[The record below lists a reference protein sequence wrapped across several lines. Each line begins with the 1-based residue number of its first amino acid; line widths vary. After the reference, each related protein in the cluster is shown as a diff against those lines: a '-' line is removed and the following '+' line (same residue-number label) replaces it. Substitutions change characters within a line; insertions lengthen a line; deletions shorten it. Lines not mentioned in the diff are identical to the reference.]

1 MTTTVSRR
9 AVAKGAAWGA
19 PIVLASSTI
28 PAYAASQNK
37 LGIQYGVYVSDQYN
51 GGYVGYASSNNTGTT
66 RPTSPTAYFASNPR
80 PESDINWNDGTSRPT
95 NSSMYV
101 NGEGSFTPVTNSQ
114 TGQNGAYAS
123 SSGFWWSV
131 PTTNTATGSDYIS
144 GSTATLAAG
153 ATFVTVVE
161 FTVPA
166 GAEWSV
172 NNGTI
177 TNQAW
182 NPKITKP
189 LTGTTTELIASST
202 QATYLSIAQ
211 TAGTWTADIPTV
223 TKNAD
228 GSSTFRGTITY
239 KTTKAYTLTQSG
251 TKYYGQTNFMPAQI
265 KFSDSYGWISYS
277 QTSYIQNATITYSG
291 NGITD
296 TLSLT
301 GLSTTATLRP

>member
-19 PIVLASSTI
+19 PIVLASATI

-37 LGIQYGVYVSDQYN
+37 LGIQYGVYVSTQYN
-51 GGYVGYASSNNTGTT
+51 GGYVGYASSNNTGTINA
-66 RPTSPTAYFASNPR
+66 TSPDAYFASNPT

-95 NSSMYV
+95 DPTSFV

-131 PTTNTATGSDYIS
+131 PTTNTASGSDYIS
-144 GSTATLAAG
+144 RSTATLAAG

-161 FTVPA
+161 YTVPA
-166 GAEWSV
+166 NAEWSV
-172 NNGTI
+172 NNATI
-177 TNQAW
+177 NGQLW
-182 NPKITKP
+182 SPKNTKP
-189 LTGTTTELIASST
+189 LTGTTLEAISSAT
-202 QATYLSIAQ
+202 QSTYLSIAQ
-211 TAGTWTADIPTV
+211 TAGSWTADIPTV

-228 GSSTFRGTITY
+228 GSFTFRGTITY
-239 KTTKAYTLTQSG
+239 KTTKSYTLTQTG

-265 KFSDSYGWISYS
+265 RFSDSYGWNSYT

-296 TLSLT
+296 TLNLS
-301 GLSTTATLRP
+301 GLSTASTIRP